1 MRLDSS
7 YKDFI
12 ITVLDCA
19 GLQDF
24 WSKAPSEANMKK
36 VDGRRV
42 SKLDP
47 LDFFPY

>member
-1 MRLDSS
+1 MRLDSG

-24 WSKAPSEANMKK
+24 WSNAPNQAITKK

>member
-1 MRLDSS
+1 MRLDRS
-7 YKDFI
+7 YKVFI
-12 ITVLDCA
+12 IIVLDCA

-24 WSKAPSEANMKK
+24 WSKAPSQANMKK

>member
-7 YKDFI
+7 YKNFI

-24 WSKAPSEANMKK
+24 WSKAPSQANMKK

-42 SKLDP
+42 SKSDP
-47 LDFFPY
+47 LNFFPY